1 MNQKISKYRFP
12 WGGGERLKHIDKI
25 SDYLK
30 DKADTI
36 DRINK
41 ILGEP
46 CTNNSSEAKQ
56 KFEELKKELEMATNR
71 ENVRQFID
79 LLVNEEETIENA
91 AKVSGI
97 SDMKL
102 VDVLK
107 TISEMEFESIK
118 AFSSAVAGMN
128 SMKEA
133 IQTIKN
139 LDSTL
144 VDLKKNKEDN
154 ELTQEELRNLYKER
168 LMREKQTYI
177 SKIVGIDGSILSKFK
192 LGKID
197 LYPQLFSKLENYLIN
212 S

>member
-1 MNQKISKYRFP
+1 MSNSLVEEMKKYDDVDEQTLWWINKALSYSGYPSYVEKQKIKEYIK
-12 WGGGERLKHIDKI
+12 EIE
-25 SDYLK
+25 
-30 DKADTI
+30 TMEN
-36 DRINK
+36 NK
-41 ILGEP
+41 
-46 CTNNSSEAKQ
+46 
-56 KFEELKKELEMATNR
+56 
-71 ENVRQFID
+71 VRQFVD

-97 SDMKL
+97 GDMKL

-107 TISEMEFESIK
+107 SISEMEFESIK

-133 IQTIKN
+133 IQTVKD
-139 LDSTL
+139 LDDAL

-154 ELTQEELRNLYKER
+154 ELTQEELRDLLKER
-168 LMREKQTYI
+168 TQKEKQIYI
-177 SKIVGIDGSILSKFK
+177 ANATGIDKDVLSRFK

-197 LYPQLFSKLENYLIN
+197 LYPRLFTKLEAYLTN